1 MPPRECPTQ
10 PSGLPSLA
18 NVLHDGILIS
28 RACECARIYRKTPGR
43 DRSFPRHW
51 LDFRIPLYGQGKSLL
66 RKNRLRKT
74 RSKSRRRSRLVRHV
88 GELVRWDGSGCSLSG
103 PSSGHDAGQAF
114 NFAPNNL
121 RDQALPHRTQNLVI
135 EHQPR
140 TPRLANFVLASF
152 Q

>member
-51 LDFRIPLYGQGKSLL
+51 PPPPGLPGSSS
-66 RKNRLRKT
+66 KNCAT
-74 RSKSRRRSRLVRHV
+74 RSALLCAALLSTRCCAQAAQSDSGSACFQLLAPQQYTLPASPLRFIIFTEDDECFEGASVRNGRTSRHGLHIRRQL
-88 GELVRWDGSGCSLSG
+88 
-103 PSSGHDAGQAF
+103 
-114 NFAPNNL
+114 
-121 RDQALPHRTQNLVI
+121 
-135 EHQPR
+135 
-140 TPRLANFVLASF
+140 
-152 Q
+152 